1 MISTTNSRR
10 CNSIPDAESLY
21 TRICIACK
29 LFLQIMQNIFKR
41 GRTVRMCGRTVHSRP
56 NSCGCFFNAASSSSP
71 SPPQHTISPTKTENA
86 NSGIDSGI
94 SDIFAITNG
103 MMIVFAAIGG
113 SGASHVPRD
122 MPARQST
129 GGVFPEFPKSKSSDC
144 ADKRCKAAENK
155 IIRQCACYQI
165 GQQAADKQPG
175 NRGGVKYGRIVNASD
190 TRN

>member
-21 TRICIACK
+21 TRICTVCK

-71 SPPQHTISPTKTENA
+71 SPPQHTISPTKTEKA

-113 SGASHVPRD
+113 SGASHAPRD
-122 MPARQST
+122 MPPGRVREVFFPSFRRAKVPIAPISVARL
-129 GGVFPEFPKSKSSDC
+129 PKTRSYGNAPVIKLDSRQPINSPGI
-144 ADKRCKAAENK
+144 AA
-155 IIRQCACYQI
+155 
-165 GQQAADKQPG
+165 
-175 NRGGVKYGRIVNASD
+175 GVKYGRIVNASD